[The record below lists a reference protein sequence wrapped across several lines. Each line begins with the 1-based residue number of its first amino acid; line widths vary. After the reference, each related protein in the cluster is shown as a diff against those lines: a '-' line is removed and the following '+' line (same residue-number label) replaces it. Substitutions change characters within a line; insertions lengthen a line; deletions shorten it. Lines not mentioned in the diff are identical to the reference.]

1 MIVSFILLKA
11 YWRKTRFFSC
21 LRVILLFPLSCLA
34 TPFPC
39 CYSTRGKKVFFFSAC
54 QSTGGKEISLLIP
67 FPCCYIEHWRKKSF
81 FISPTHWHLR
91 SCQSTRGKSDPR
103 KTFFPHL
110 HIFLVV
116 RALVKKIIIC
126 FPLSDPFPRL
136 SIRCWSPLSTYSCE
150 KYIIY
155 LHIITMC

>member
-1 MIVSFILLKA
+1 MIVSLILLKA

-21 LRVILLFPLSCLA
+21 LRVILLFPLSCLVY
-34 TPFPC
+34 TF
-39 CYSTRGKKVFFFSAC
+39 
-54 QSTGGKEISLLIP
+54 SLLLQHSWKKSI
-67 FPCCYIEHWRKKSF
+67 FFLRLLEHWWERNFPAYTFSLLLHRALEEKKIFS
-81 FISPTHWHLR
+81 SPAHWYLR

-155 LHIITMC
+155 L